1 MGVGA
6 AGTAAYV
13 GTSGNGMPDDF
24 VGIVHK
30 SPDKVYAA
38 FAALGPEG
46 VVTMPTSS
54 GWGSRIVQRI
64 VKVPNEQVKIEISI
78 DDQPLLT
85 AEVQM
90 RPAEGDA
97 TQLAAEFDVDLALL
111 MRLAGDDAAGA
122 AALPIMALPDGMI
135 DQAFAMTMEEM
146 VRQIEEGKPLTSLAE
161 TGTRWGSAPSQRPGR
176 AAVRA
181 DANWSAPDRV
191 RPQADARPAVDPNEA
206 ARTHVSAQ
214 SQQSGGWGR

>member
-1 MGVGA
+1 MKGLILGVMGVGA

-38 FAALGPEG
+38 FSALGPEG
-46 VVTMPTSS
+46 VVTMPTPS

-85 AEVQM
+85 ADVQM
-90 RPAEGDA
+90 QPAEGGA
-97 TQLAAEFDVDLALL
+97 TQLAAGV
-111 MRLAGDDAAGA
+111 
-122 AALPIMALPDGMI
+122 
-135 DQAFAMTMEEM
+135 
-146 VRQIEEGKPLTSLAE
+146 
-161 TGTRWGSAPSQRPGR
+161 
-176 AAVRA
+176 
-181 DANWSAPDRV
+181 
-191 RPQADARPAVDPNEA
+191 
-206 ARTHVSAQ
+206 
-214 SQQSGGWGR
+214 